1 LDSRSPSRRAGLLA
15 LLAVALVYAAAIQPL
30 NWNVTSHY
38 ALTQAFH
45 DGTPIIDD
53 YLDNA
58 PTGDRVGVDG
68 HWYSS
73 RAPGLAYL
81 SQPAYAG
88 LKLVGLAGGDPVA
101 VGPYPTDRA
110 VWLLGVWAAAL
121 PAFLLLLLVRSV
133 AERIEPGLGTTAA
146 VTVGLGTLLMPFA
159 TLLFAHVLAATLIFG
174 SFTVLFGER
183 GRRGG
188 PRRWALAAAG
198 LLAGLAFMTE
208 YPAALV
214 GVVLAVYALAGVR
227 DVRGALG
234 RLWPYALG
242 AFAGSVPLALYN
254 KWAFGSFT
262 KLAYAGLEEHQQ
274 GFFGIDTPDPSVA
287 AQLLLTSRGLL
298 TLAPVLIMAAV
309 GLVLVWRRGWRAEAL
324 ACGAVPL
331 VLLVYNSGYYLPFG
345 GETPGP
351 RFLIL
356 SLPFLGVGIASAFA
370 RLPGPTLALAGA
382 SIAAMVIPT
391 MAGPAVGS
399 EPETGIWVQRLGD
412 GDLQATAFTVLGVDR
427 PWLAWVPS
435 LVLLGVALVIA
446 LRPVDR
452 PSNRQLGAGL
462 AAVAAWALFAAF
474 GPHAFGI
481 DGAAEETEALGLGA
495 LPHPFGMQP
504 IDKLALIG
512 FVAGVAALAAARL
525 SHRAVQAAPARAAT
539 AGSPPAGSRSAPAP

>member
-1 LDSRSPSRRAGLLA
+1 LA
-15 LLAVALVYAAAIQPL
+15 LLAVGLVYAAPIQPL

-38 ALTQAFH
+38 ALVQAFA

-58 PTGDRVGVDG
+58 PTGDRVGIDG

-81 SQPAYAG
+81 SQPAYVG
-88 LKLVGLAGGDPVA
+88 FNLLGLAGGDPVQ
-101 VGPYPTDRA
+101 VGPYPNDRA
-110 VWLLGVWAAAL
+110 VWLLGLWAAAL
-121 PAFLLLLLVRSV
+121 PGFVLLLLVRSV
-133 AERIEPGLGTTAA
+133 AERIEPGLGTAAA
-146 VTVGLGTLLMPFA
+146 VTVGLGTLLLPFA
-159 TLLFAHVLAATLIFG
+159 TLLFAHVLAAALVFG
-174 SFTVLFGER
+174 SFAVLFGER
-183 GRRGG
+183 ARPGG
-188 PRRWALAAAG
+188 PRWWALGAAG

-214 GVVLAVYALAGVR
+214 GVVLAAYALAGAGNPR
-227 DVRGALG
+227 AALD

-242 AFAGSVPLALYN
+242 AFVGSVPLALYN

-287 AQLLLTSRGLL
+287 VQLLLTSRGLL
-298 TLAPVLIMAAV
+298 TLAPVLVMAAV

-324 ACGAVPL
+324 ACGAIAL

-356 SLPFLGVGIASAFA
+356 SLPFLGLGLASAFA
-370 RLPGPTLALAGA
+370 RFPGPTLALAGA
-382 SIAAMVIPT
+382 SIAEMLIPT

-412 GDLQATAFTVLGVDR
+412 GDLQATAFTVLGVDT
-427 PWLAWVPS
+427 PWLAWVPA
-435 LVLLGVALVIA
+435 LVLVAFALVVALGGVA
-446 LRPVDR
+446 R

-462 AAVAAWALFAAF
+462 AAVTAWALFAAL
-474 GPHAFGI
+474 GPHALGI
-481 DGAAEETEALGLGA
+481 DGAAEETVALGLGD
-495 LPHPFGMQP
+495 LPHPYGLRP

-512 FVAGVAALAAARL
+512 VLAGVVALAAARV
-525 SHRAVQAAPARAAT
+525 SGRAAPAAPPRAAT